1 MCASRLGLVIAAQSA
16 PGKGVAELRASDDRW
31 SIYGLSRE
39 HRSKTW
45 LNRTTSL
52 YREFEEAFVDV
63 LTAKGELLLP
73 RRTKLYQARTR
84 LRAHKDLA
92 QREYEAAVLRAEAR
106 AWEILGLA

>member
-1 MCASRLGLVIAAQSA
+1 MIDGRATDSLVT
-16 PGKGVAELRASDDRW
+16 AEHDMAEQNDLAR
-31 SIYGLSRE
+31 
-39 HRSKTW
+39 
-45 LNRTTSL
+45 L